1 MVELSVLSGF
11 WVGSLEKSDIR
22 KAGSMNG
29 VCAKLVLYVCV
40 WVCLAIQHNK
50 NKDGKIMKS

>member
-11 WVGSLEKSDIR
+11 WVGTLEKSDIR

-29 VCAKLVLYVCV
+29 VCAKLDFIGLIC
-40 WVCLAIQHNK
+40 VCL
-50 NKDGKIMKS
+50 SVFSYTT